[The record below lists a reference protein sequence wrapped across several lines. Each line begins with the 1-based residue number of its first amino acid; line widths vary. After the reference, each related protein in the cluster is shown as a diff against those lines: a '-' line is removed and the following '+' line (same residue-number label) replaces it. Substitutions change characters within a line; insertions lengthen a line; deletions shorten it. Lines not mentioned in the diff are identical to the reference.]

1 MTAGALYQIKNL
13 NKNSANNFLELNPQI
28 SFFKIVY
35 RKYSRF
41 ALENISF
48 NNLSRN
54 TLDFDESVTIK
65 SDIPRNG
72 DLLKSLYFTFTLPDI
87 YSGKLT
93 TDNISENYRFKWIEN
108 IGINIF
114 NYVTLKINDQEL
126 DKLYS
131 DYINIW
137 KEQTLEDEEK
147 EIFNENIGHV
157 KELYDPANGLGQNG
171 TYPHISSGTTNTLQA
186 EKFNNK
192 KVEIVGSQIVFKH
205 DNVLE
210 TTTSNYDDTIFPSIK
225 GRKIKV
231 PLPFS
236 FTKNSGLALPLI
248 ALQYSVLSLEFNMRK
263 FLELYTVIDAK
274 YSASSNSFGK
284 RVKPNLNSEF
294 GIENFTNNYAFN
306 IRPNIEGE
314 YIFLDD
320 EERKRFAIHD
330 HEYLYEQVKTMDKDG
345 VEIRT
350 NLEETNAKILSA
362 FNPVKYLTWVVKRDD
377 FKHINQWN
385 NYTNWV
391 YPDCPPY
398 SNQYM
403 YKDLY
408 YNLNSSTDIFY
419 NYNNTTHKT
428 YFNKTDLKK
437 HILTNVRIEFDGNV
451 RINKDG
457 EYFLNQQPYE
467 YFKKRGADGNYIY
480 SFSLNPTDY
489 QPSGVCNFS
498 DISNPRIYF
507 KKELHS
513 DGFSEHNYRAYVYIV
528 SYNILVVKNGVGSL
542 KFVN

>member
-1 MTAGALYQIKNL
+1 MTAGALYQIQHL
-13 NKNSANNFLELNPQI
+13 NKNSANNFLEVNPQI
-28 SFFKIVY
+28 SFFKVVY

-54 TLDFDESVTIK
+54 TLDFSENVTIK

-72 DLLKSLYFTFTLPDI
+72 DLLKSLYLTFNLPDI

-147 EIFNENIGHV
+147 RIFNENIGHV
-157 KELYDPANGLGQNG
+157 KELYDPENGPGQNG
-171 TYPHISSGTTNTLQA
+171 TYPHISSGTTNTLQS

-192 KVEIVGSQIVFKH
+192 KVEIVGNQIIFKH
-205 DNVLE
+205 DNILE
-210 TTTSNYDDTIFPSIK
+210 ASSSNYDENIFPSIK

-236 FTKNSGLALPLI
+236 FTKNTGSALPLI

-263 FLELYTVIDAK
+263 FLDLYTIIDPK
-274 YSASSNSFGK
+274 YTDTSASFGK
-284 RVKPNLNSEF
+284 RIKPNLNSEY

-306 IRPNIEGE
+306 IKPNVEGE
-314 YIFLDD
+314 YIFLDN
-320 EERKRFAIHD
+320 EERKRFAIYD
-330 HEYLYEQVKTMDKDG
+330 HEYLYEQVKIMDKDG

-350 NLEETNAKILSA
+350 NIEETNAKIVSA
-362 FNPVKYLTWVVKRDD
+362 FNPVKYLTWVIKRDD
-377 FKHINQWN
+377 FTHINQWN
-385 NYTNWV
+385 NYTNWI

-398 SNQYM
+398 SNEYM
-403 YKDLY
+403 YRDSY
-408 YNLNSSTDIFY
+408 YNINSGNDIFY
-419 NYNNTTHKT
+419 NSDNTTHKT

-437 HILTNVRIEFDGNV
+437 HILTNVRIEYDGNV

-457 EYFLNQQPYE
+457 DYYLKQQPYE
-467 YFKKRGADGNYIY
+467 YFKKKGAEGTYIY
-480 SFSLNPTDY
+480 SFSLNPNDY

-507 KKELHS
+507 KKDLHS

-528 SYNILVVKNGVGSL
+528 SYNILVVKNGMGSL

>member
-1 MTAGALYQIKNL
+1 M
-13 NKNSANNFLELNPQI
+13 
-28 SFFKIVY
+28 
-35 RKYSRF
+35 
-41 ALENISF
+41 
-48 NNLSRN
+48 
-54 TLDFDESVTIK
+54 
-65 SDIPRNG
+65 
-72 DLLKSLYFTFTLPDI
+72 
-87 YSGKLT
+87 
-93 TDNISENYRFKWIEN
+93 
-108 IGINIF
+108 
-114 NYVTLKINDQEL
+114 
-126 DKLYS
+126 
-131 DYINIW
+131 
-137 KEQTLEDEEK
+137 
-147 EIFNENIGHV
+147 
-157 KELYDPANGLGQNG
+157 YDPANGAGQNG

-192 KVEIVGSQIVFKH
+192 RVEIVGSQLIFKH
-205 DNVLE
+205 DNILE

-236 FTKNSGLALPLI
+236 FTKNTGLALPLI
-248 ALQYSVLSLEFNMRK
+248 ALQYSVLSLELNMRK
-263 FLELYTVIDAK
+263 FLELYTVIDSK

-284 RVKPNLNSEF
+284 RVKPNSNSEF
-294 GIENFTNNYAFN
+294 GIDNFTNNYAFN

-330 HEYLYEQVKTMDKDG
+330 HEYLYEQVKTLDKDG

-350 NLEETNAKILSA
+350 NIEETNAKILSA

-398 SNQYM
+398 SNEYM

-408 YNLNSSTDIFY
+408 YNLNSGTDIFY
-419 NYNNTTHKT
+419 NFNNTTHKT

-457 EYFLNQQPYE
+457 DYYLNQQPYE

-528 SYNILVVKNGVGSL
+528 SYNILVIKSGIGSL